1 MANGLWQKLE
11 NRHASNVANRENRD
25 NNSSLLYQVL
35 MAGNNKGNNNS
46 FASNAQEASDGFG
59 GFAKLANTLK
69 GSNSDSSNGI
79 SSFNIGSLG
88 NLDSL
93 GNLGTIGNAAGS
105 LTGGSSSLPTTLGG
119 ASSGSAITDAI
130 NGVGGSG
137 SAITDAINAN
147 VGGSTAS
154 SSGGFF
160 SKLKG
165 GSGGG
170 TPWALIGTAAKKGY
184 NAISGHDDKEYSDFE
199 ESTIYPL
206 QGASMGAQFGPWGAA
221 AGALYGLGYSFKDD
235 LGLKDSNFLTQM
247 LFPVGMGDGGGL
259 KIGGKSVFD
268 IG

>member
-25 NNSSLLYQVL
+25 NNSSLLYQAL

-46 FASNAQEASDGFG
+46 FVSNTEQASQGFDGFANL
-59 GFAKLANTLK
+59 AKAFKTNNT
-69 GSNSDSSNGI
+69 GSN
-79 SSFNIGSLG
+79 LG
-88 NLDSL
+88 V
-93 GNLGTIGNAAGS
+93 IGNTAGS
-105 LTGGSSSLPTTLGG
+105 FIGGSEASSLPTTLGG

-130 NGVGGSG
+130 TGAGGSG
-137 SAITDAINAN
+137 SAITDAINSN
-147 VGGSTAS
+147 VGGSAAS
-154 SSGGFF
+154 NSGGFF

-235 LGLKDSNFLTQM
+235 LGMKDSNFLTQM
-247 LFPVGMGDGGGL
+247 LFPIGMGDGGGL
-259 KIGGKSVFD
+259 KVSGKSILD
-268 IG
+268 LG